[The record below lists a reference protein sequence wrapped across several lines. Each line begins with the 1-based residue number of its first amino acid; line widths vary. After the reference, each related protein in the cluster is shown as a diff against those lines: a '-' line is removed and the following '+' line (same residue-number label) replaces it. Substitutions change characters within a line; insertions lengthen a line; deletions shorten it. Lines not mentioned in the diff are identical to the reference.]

1 MGTAPQSAAQ
11 TPTPAERLDAGEK
24 ALLTYA
30 ESTYLVEQ
38 GSALLDKAR
47 RALAATPSN
56 DLEARSALLQFECL
70 IRRAEKSNTEGAA
83 VARAILLSDLVWFV
97 FLCAAAV
104 FGTRAHTWL
113 EGSVGAD
120 LWRIVVLASIS
131 GGMGG
136 LTQTVFG
143 LRKHLVQ
150 RDFDPAMRYWY
161 FAKPFMGLVLG
172 PIIVLVFLSGLLALG
187 DLGVGEQSNADS
199 GAPSLLSPV
208 RLAFVIC
215 LSFVAGYSE
224 RFWAQLLDQVLDV
237 LLRRDAKR
245 ESES

>member
-1 MGTAPQSAAQ
+1 MATEVPAQ
-11 TPTPAERLDAGEK
+11 VPTLAERLDTGEK

-70 IRRAEKSNTEGAA
+70 IRRAEKSDTEGVA

-150 RDFDPAMRYWY
+150 RTFDPAMRYWY

-172 PIIVLVFLSGLLALG
+172 PIIVLVFLSGVLALG
-187 DLGVGEQSNADS
+187 DLGVGEQQSNADS
-199 GAPSLLSPV
+199 GALSLLSPV
-208 RLAFVIC
+208 RLAFAIC